1 MISDFLRLIM
11 RESIIIKNLGP
22 IREVELPDIRQM
34 TVLVGKSA
42 TGKSAV
48 MKALAMMRYIF
59 KRENIKQYLK
69 YSNIKRSP
77 IRTVFKNVSKLG
89 TLISANTEILYS
101 VEINSNRY
109 TVECK
114 NKKIIFSGKIEKED
128 LTFFKGSYISE
139 SRSIIPSL
147 LERLSSRN
155 IKLGFYEEETL
166 NDFEEA
172 TYSSEE
178 YNISFLQLKLK
189 MKKSANKGKM
199 FYIVGNDKSEIKIQ
213 DSSSGIQN
221 ASPVIAIINY
231 FAGEKFSFKDAFSRS
246 VIYYLMDSNNLNA
259 FKAVKEIN
267 ELRKVIQIHL
277 EEPELSLD
285 PMSQMG
291 MLEDLTKVTFDNH
304 SHDRYYN
311 LIMATHSPYII
322 NYLNVLIERFN
333 HPDSCDTKAKINPE
347 ELAVYKIE
355 NGKSESLL
363 VHDNNQY
370 YVDTNWFSEP
380 MNTIYGEYENLLE
393 PYNEE

>member
-1 MISDFLRLIM
+1 M
-11 RESIIIKNLGP
+11 RESIFIKNLGP
-22 IREVELPDIRQM
+22 IQEVNLPDIKQM

-69 YSNIKRSP
+69 HSNIKRSP

-89 TLISANTEILYS
+89 TLISANTEIIYN
-101 VEINSNRY
+101 VEINSNIY
-109 TVECK
+109 TVTCK
-114 NKKIIFSGKIEKED
+114 NKKIIASAPIRKED
-128 LTFFKGSYISE
+128 LVFFKGSYICE

-166 NDFEEA
+166 NDFEDA
-172 TYSSEE
+172 TYSTEG
-178 YNISFLQLKLK
+178 YNIDFLHLKLK
-189 MKKSANKGKM
+189 MKNSVNKGKM
-199 FYIVGNDKSEIKIQ
+199 YFIVDSDKSEIKIQ

-231 FAGEKFSFKDAFSRS
+231 FAGENFSFKDAFTRS
-246 VIYYLMDSNNLNA
+246 VLYYLMDSNNLNA
-259 FKAVKEIN
+259 FKAVREID
-267 ELRKVIQIHL
+267 ELKKVIHIHL

-285 PMSQMG
+285 PIAQMG
-291 MLEDLTKVTFDNH
+291 MLEDLTKVTFDYH
-304 SHDRYYN
+304 SSDRDYN

-333 HPDSCDTKAKINPE
+333 HPDASAEKANINPE
-347 ELAVYKIE
+347 KLAVYKIE
-355 NGKSESLL
+355 NGKAESLL
-363 VHDNNQY
+363 VHDNNQFF
-370 YVDTNWFSEP
+370 VDTNWFSEP

-393 PYNEE
+393 PYHEE

>member
-1 MISDFLRLIM
+1 M
-11 RESIIIKNLGP
+11 RESIVIKNLGP
-22 IREVELPDIRQM
+22 IQEVNLPDIRQM
-34 TVLVGKSA
+34 TILVGKSA

-69 YSNIKRSP
+69 HSNIKRSP

-89 TLISANTEILYS
+89 TLISANTEIIYT
-101 VEINSNRY
+101 VEINSNTY
-109 TVECK
+109 SVTCK
-114 NKKIIFSGKIEKED
+114 NKKIIFSETIRKED
-128 LTFFKGSYISE
+128 LVFFKGSYICE

-166 NDFEEA
+166 NDFEDA
-172 TYSSEE
+172 TYNTEG
-178 YNISFLQLKLK
+178 YNIDFLNLKLK
-189 MKKSANKGKM
+189 IKNSANKGRKY
-199 FYIVGNDKSEIKIQ
+199 FIVDSNSSEIKIQ

-221 ASPVIAIINY
+221 ASPVIAIVNY

-246 VIYYLMDSNNLNA
+246 VIYYLIDTNNLNA
-259 FKAVKEIN
+259 FKAVKEID
-267 ELRKVIQIHL
+267 ELKKVIHIHL

-285 PMSQMG
+285 PVAQMG
-291 MLEDLTKVTFDNH
+291 ILEDLTKVTFDNH
-304 SHDRYYN
+304 SSDREYN

-322 NYLNVLIERFN
+322 NYLNVLIERYS
-333 HPDSCDTKAKINPE
+333 HPDANGDGKAKINPDD
-347 ELAVYKIE
+347 LAVYKLE
-355 NGKSESLL
+355 NGRADNLL

-370 YVDTNWFSEP
+370 FVDTNWFSEP

-393 PYNEE
+393 TYHEE